1 MKGMETCLW
10 TWITALMFGWTLRL
24 NSCFRKKVKLLRYN
38 TKKPES
44 NQWLHYNFES
54 LLWKLFIRKDSAV
67 FPLLMFDDAT
77 CQVVSMFECNFFYRN
92 SRKGRFMYGSSSI
105 SVPHIAFHV
114 KFNNISIPSHR
125 PHCNI
130 KTFLM
135 STKCNSA

>member
-1 MKGMETCLW
+1 MKGMEICLW

-24 NSCFRKKVKLLRYN
+24 NSCFRKKQSCCVTILKKNPNQINGFTITLNRCCGNYLLG
-38 TKKPES
+38 KIV
-44 NQWLHYNFES
+44 Q
-54 LLWKLFIRKDSAV
+54 
-67 FPLLMFDDAT
+67 LMFDDAT

-130 KTFLM
+130 KTFFM